1 MNFFYF
7 VLSIPIEQAF
17 SKNAVTRALI
27 PYLTSKC
34 FETSSEKVVNEK
46 EKKYRTK
53 SKMGSLV
60 ISYIGTKM

>member
-1 MNFFYF
+1 MIFFYF

-17 SKNAVTRALI
+17 LKNAVTRALI

-46 EKKYRTK
+46 EKNTGRKVK
-53 SKMGSLV
+53 WAAW
-60 ISYIGTKM
+60 